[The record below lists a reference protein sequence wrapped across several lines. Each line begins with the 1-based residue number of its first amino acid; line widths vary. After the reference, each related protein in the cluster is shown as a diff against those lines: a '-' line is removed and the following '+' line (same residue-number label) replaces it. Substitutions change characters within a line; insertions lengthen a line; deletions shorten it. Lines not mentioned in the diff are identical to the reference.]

1 MRLFFVMALLCT
13 MALLFPPK
21 VYAADKMDARVL
33 VEQMPTEG
41 VDRVLEEND
50 VSFGQWMEEL
60 ATSSFSLGQAAKE
73 VMVQGGVGGQITGL
87 KEVIL
92 LALFGGL
99 LWQMADENT
108 LKTGGFLCTM
118 AMTVLVMTVFYS
130 AVHMVMDTINRL
142 SELLT
147 QMLPVYVTLMTM
159 SGQAVATATMAPF
172 VMGGA
177 FLVTKA
183 MIYVLLPL
191 ISFGASVTM
200 INHLSPRKVFTSL
213 SSLLKEIAGWGLK
226 GLALFFMGILSF
238 QKLTTGGATT
248 LAGKS
253 AKIAVEAVPVVGD
266 ILSSSVEAAK
276 TLTDLLRGW
285 TAAAAI
291 LAVGVVVV
299 MPMLQVLFY
308 CLFFK
313 GAAALLEPVAEPKLI
328 GALNGAG
335 EFTALLLGALFVCC
349 ICFLFGSMLLLT
361 VFS

>member
-13 MALLFPPK
+13 VALLFPPK
-21 VYAADKMDARVL
+21 VYAAEEIDARAL

-118 AMTVLVMTVFYS
+118 AMTALVMTVFYS

-191 ISFGASVTM
+191 ISFGAPVT
-200 INHLSPRKVFTSL
+200 
-213 SSLLKEIAGWGLK
+213 
-226 GLALFFMGILSF
+226 
-238 QKLTTGGATT
+238 
-248 LAGKS
+248 
-253 AKIAVEAVPVVGD
+253 VVGD

-285 TAAAAI
+285 TAAASI